1 MNTSPLRSPRLFHP
15 STAQRLQR
23 QLQPSSGRKISSSRK
38 ELKQN
43 KQNHRLDLAL
53 QFIALLLDE
62 VTRPETREQL
72 AEALPEGQLL
82 LLVAQHI
89 CRACK
94 LKAFDYPKLSRATP
108 NGKHR
113 MRSQNHAQFVSFC
126 NEIGIPTD
134 CVPSMNDVVQKH
146 VDVVVNV
153 LLELQV
159 FYNDHRHDGTQH
171 IVQMNLEE
179 YLTPSKRDSGDAH
192 LLALGGPSPLL
203 LRNNVAQTTGASGLF
218 ACLNNEN
225 ILSPSNERRLQHS
238 IKPVT
243 PSYCSTV
250 VVQASPDAA
259 KTNSAMDNN
268 VALMAKLTRISE
280 KVHEERSSDPGGAEG
295 LNLTPTPSLQNPEA
309 MRHAS
314 TVSSVRKRL
323 LDQKDRDLAS
333 LKSISNHLRVDNDQ
347 KNAALGKYMKRA
359 TELQKQHDKARDEIN
374 LQARAFEE
382 NAKMTSLLK
391 QELIDVRKQLKTTEK
406 ANEAQG
412 RQISRLTNEKKDLE
426 ATTMDLEVAAV
437 DASKQKNLE
446 HIAETKEL
454 NSQIT
459 HYKDKY
465 EEVVVAMESTTN
477 IIDSLRKC
485 GVCCVLCVVG
495 LCVAVV
501 WHSVLTSL
509 CVSLSFVDVS
519 LLCYPTIQHRCRS
532 RGTESNHQ
540 RLVELVGHRRER
552 ERPVLES
559 ASRARRGT
567 PTIGTRIEG
576 DTKFFGGS
584 QGRND
589 EHH

>member
-1 MNTSPLRSPRLFHP
+1 
-15 STAQRLQR
+15 
-23 QLQPSSGRKISSSRK
+23 
-38 ELKQN
+38 
-43 KQNHRLDLAL
+43 
-53 QFIALLLDE
+53 
-62 VTRPETREQL
+62 
-72 AEALPEGQLL
+72 
-82 LLVAQHI
+82 
-89 CRACK
+89 
-94 LKAFDYPKLSRATP
+94 
-108 NGKHR
+108 
-113 MRSQNHAQFVSFC
+113 
-126 NEIGIPTD
+126 
-134 CVPSMNDVVQKH
+134 
-146 VDVVVNV
+146 
-153 LLELQV
+153 LELQV

-203 LRNNVAQTTGASGLF
+203 LRSNVAQTTGASGLF

-576 DTKFFGGS
+576 DTKFFEGS
-584 QGRND
+584 QSRND